1 MVRAISERWS
11 LAGAAVI
18 YLQAHQQEF
27 ANEEAIV
34 ACHWDNISN
43 NSKGQQC

>member
-11 LAGAAVI
+11 LGGAAVI

-34 ACHWDNISN
+34 ARYWDNSSN
-43 NSKGQQC
+43 NTKGQQC